1 MFLTTNRLG
10 TMDIAFQSRI
20 SIGIKYRELD
30 SDFRQQIWTN
40 FINRLDDCESEA
52 KIELRNNIDTLA
64 AWELNGRQIRNVLT
78 IAQSIALAQ
87 GHRKG
92 ALRFS
97 HVERVASE
105 TLNFQDF
112 FVEASHQSKQQLL
125 EVGGGRDKQFQQKAI
140 LSRQF

>member
-1 MFLTTNRLG
+1 
-10 TMDIAFQSRI
+10 MDIAFQSRI
-20 SIGIKYRELD
+20 SIGIRYRELD
-30 SDFRQQIWTN
+30 GDFRKQIWTN
-40 FINRLDDCESEA
+40 FINRLADNESEA
-52 KIELRNNIDTLA
+52 KIELRDNIDTLA

-78 IAQSIALAQ
+78 IAQSIAVAQ
-87 GHRKG
+87 GRRKG

-125 EVGGGRDKQFQQKAI
+125 EVGAGRDKQFQQKAI